1 MVNKSP
7 AQKVF
12 ILFLKFMKRCRAKST
27 LWEVDVS
34 LSSSSELLSE
44 LDKNKFLNPSQKF
57 VESEVFGGGKLGQLV
72 SKYSLCFC
80 VRTS

>member
-34 LSSSSELLSE
+34 LSSSRELLSE
-44 LDKNKFLNPSQKF
+44 LDKNTFFNPSQKL
-57 VESEVFGGGKLGQLV
+57 VASGVFGGGKLGRLV
-72 SKYSLCFC
+72 SK
-80 VRTS
+80 

>member
-44 LDKNKFLNPSQKF
+44 LDKISFSTLHRSLWKVEFLEEAN
-57 VESEVFGGGKLGQLV
+57 
-72 SKYSLCFC
+72 
-80 VRTS
+80 

>member
-7 AQKVF
+7 TQKVF

-44 LDKNKFLNPSQKF
+44 LDKNKFFNPSQKL
-57 VESEVFGGGKLGQLV
+57 VESGVFGGGKLGRLV
-72 SKYSLCFC
+72 SKYSLF
-80 VRTS
+80 SFA

>member
-1 MVNKSP
+1 
-7 AQKVF
+7 
-12 ILFLKFMKRCRAKST
+12 MKRCRAKST

-72 SKYSLCFC
+72 SK
-80 VRTS
+80 

>member
-34 LSSSSELLSE
+34 LSSSSALLSE
-44 LDKNKFLNPSQKF
+44 LDKISFSTLHRSLWKVEFLEEAN
-57 VESEVFGGGKLGQLV
+57 
-72 SKYSLCFC
+72 
-80 VRTS
+80 

>member
-1 MVNKSP
+1 M
-7 AQKVF
+7 F
-12 ILFLKFMKRCRAKST
+12 HYHHRANS
-27 LWEVDVS
+27 
-34 LSSSSELLSE
+34 SE

>member
-1 MVNKSP
+1 
-7 AQKVF
+7 
-12 ILFLKFMKRCRAKST
+12 MKRCRAKST

-44 LDKNKFLNPSQKF
+44 LDKNKFLNRSQKF

-72 SKYSLCFC
+72 SKYSLLLRKNKLESFG
-80 VRTS
+80 